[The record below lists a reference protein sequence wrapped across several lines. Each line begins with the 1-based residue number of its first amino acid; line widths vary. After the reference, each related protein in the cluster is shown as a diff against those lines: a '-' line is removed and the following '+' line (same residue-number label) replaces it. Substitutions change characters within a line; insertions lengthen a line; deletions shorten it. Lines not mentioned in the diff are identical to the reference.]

1 MRTIFEK
8 YDKQTIA
15 SLPLVAFE
23 GHIEVVNSVYA
34 AERAVDYLFKQPIL
48 GLDTETKPV
57 FHKGDIHHVALL
69 QVSSHD
75 ICFLFRL
82 NQIDMPDCLVQLL
95 SDTRQLKV
103 GLSWQDDLCV
113 LRRRRDFVPG
123 RFVDIQNMV
132 GEFGIADMSL
142 QKLYANIFG
151 QRISKTQR
159 MSNWEADVL
168 SDKQKTYAATDA
180 WACIMLYEELC
191 RLRQGDYRLVRS
203 EDAQNTNQ
211 SQQTQ

>member
-8 YDKQTIA
+8 YDKQAIA
-15 SLPLVAFE
+15 NLPLVAFE
-23 GHIEVVNSVYA
+23 GHIEVVNGVHA
-34 AERAVDYLFKQPIL
+34 AERAVDYLLKQPIL

-57 FHKGDIHHVALL
+57 FHKGEMHPVALL
-69 QVSSHD
+69 QVSSYD

-82 NQIDMPDCLVQLL
+82 NQIDLPDCLLHLL

-103 GLSWQDDLCV
+103 GLSWKDDLCV

-123 RFVDIQNMV
+123 RFVDIQKMV
-132 GEFGIADMSL
+132 DEFGIIDMSL

-168 SDKQKTYAATDA
+168 TEKQKIYAATDA
-180 WACIMLYEELC
+180 WACIKLYEELC
-191 RLRQGDYRLVRS
+191 RLRQTDYQLVRAEVS
-203 EDAQNTNQ
+203 DKPTIQ
-211 SQQTQ
+211 S